1 MLIVGAKLVYFHT
14 KRKNFDAHHSPREP
28 LISCLP
34 HAHKTIYSRILS
46 QIVSRSQPSTLITSY
61 PNHSNIMGKSASK
74 IRRNQIRAAA
84 RGETYTP
91 PPKPKD
97 SEASDTEDE
106 EVIKI
111 KLAAAE
117 TLTKALSQ
125 LEQNP
130 DNLNS
135 KDRRT
140 AKRTAEAI
148 AAEDSGCAAEE
159 LLAWHAQFI
168 KKRKTGKTHQLSEED
183 HAKLTSAK
191 KLKEAIATLESDEA
205 MNAKERRSAKRK
217 AEAIAVEE
225 TGCEV
230 SDLLKWYETVHPTKE
245 KKQQSNATPY
255 ILFVGQLAYSTTPD
269 MLFNHFRTTLGNEII
284 TSETLK
290 IRLLTDPKTKKS
302 RGMGFAELSTP
313 EIMYE
318 CLKMHLTH
326 LDGRRINVERS
337 AGGGAAAK
345 KSKITHYREKQS
357 HFISETMDK
366 IISNHIDNGDIGQ
379 EELDEGVIALCK
391 RHSAVV
397 VEQALQE
404 YVQEKKVRRERKETL
419 GEKEEE
425 ELRNPSA
432 FLTHM
437 IGRVA
442 EEGVGDSNKNKG
454 RTADSSSKRKKNS
467 DSKNDSI
474 LEKSGVDMSI
484 SHAAVDG
491 SSKIASIFPSSQRGR
506 GRGRGRGYM

>member
-1 MLIVGAKLVYFHT
+1 
-14 KRKNFDAHHSPREP
+14 
-28 LISCLP
+28 
-34 HAHKTIYSRILS
+34 
-46 QIVSRSQPSTLITSY
+46 
-61 PNHSNIMGKSASK
+61 MGKSAAK

-91 PPKPKD
+91 PPPKPKD
-97 SEASDTEDE
+97 DAPSNEDD
-106 EVIKI
+106 EVINI
-111 KLAAAE
+111 KLTAAE
-117 TLTKALSQ
+117 TLTKTLSQ
-125 LEQNP
+125 LEKNP

-140 AKRTAEAI
+140 AKRKAEAI
-148 AAEDSGCAAEE
+148 AAEESGCPVEE
-159 LLAWHAQFI
+159 LLTWYARFK
-168 KKRKTGKTHQLSEED
+168 KKRKTGETNQLSKED
-183 HAKLTSAK
+183 NAKLTSAK

-230 SDLLKWYETVHPTKE
+230 ADLLKWYETVHPTKE
-245 KKQQSNATPY
+245 KKQPSNATPY

-269 MLFNHFRTTLGNEII
+269 MLFNHFQTTLGNEII
-284 TSETLK
+284 TNETLK

-302 RGMGFAELSTP
+302 RGMGFVELSTP

-345 KSKITHYREKQS
+345 KSKITQYREKQS

-366 IISNHIDNGDIGQ
+366 IISYHVDNGDIGQ

-397 VEQALQE
+397 VEQALKE
-404 YVQEKKVRRERKETL
+404 YVEEKKIRRERKETL

-442 EEGVGDSNKNKG
+442 EEGVGDTNKKGKG
-454 RTADSSSKRKKNS
+454 RTADNSGKHKKSS

-491 SSKIASIFPSSQRGR
+491 SSKITSIFPSMQRGR